1 MGFPRQFYWSG
12 LPFPSPGESFQ
23 LRDETHVSRRILYHW
38 ALRET
43 WNHCKWSKQDRWTT
57 GVNQIMWTEEDF
69 LARVLPLQGLW
80 GTAVGCLLATA
91 AATLCQL
98 FSKILG
104 ITVHVRGVWGG
115 LLSPGKPAWRLTP
128 KKSLRHQERVWA
140 SPCPH
145 IRIPSSL
152 LTSVTPASWPWYSNL

>member
-1 MGFPRQFYWSG
+1 
-12 LPFPSPGESFQ
+12 
-23 LRDETHVSRRILYHW
+23 
-38 ALRET
+38 
-43 WNHCKWSKQDRWTT
+43 
-57 GVNQIMWTEEDF
+57 MWTEEDF

-115 LLSPGKPAWRLTP
+115 LLSPGKPA
-128 KKSLRHQERVWA
+128 
-140 SPCPH
+140 
-145 IRIPSSL
+145 
-152 LTSVTPASWPWYSNL
+152 